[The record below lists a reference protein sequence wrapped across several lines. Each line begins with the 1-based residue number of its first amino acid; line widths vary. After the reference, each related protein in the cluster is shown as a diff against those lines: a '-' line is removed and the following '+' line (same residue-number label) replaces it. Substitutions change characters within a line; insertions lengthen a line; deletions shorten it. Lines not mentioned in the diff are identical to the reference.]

1 MDRIAGRMSCHVP
14 GCLRPDGHPSFHK
27 TVEAIAARE
36 AQSLDA
42 VIGAALSPYREKPM
56 PRIADDAPQKPG
68 VAA

>member
-1 MDRIAGRMSCHVP
+1 MTCHVP
-14 GCLRPDGHPSFHK
+14 ICVRPDGHPSSHTTF
-27 TVEAIAARE
+27 EAIAARE

-42 VIGAALSPYREKPM
+42 VIGAALSPCREKPM

>member
-1 MDRIAGRMSCHVP
+1 MPPP
-14 GCLRPDGHPSFHK
+14 GWAPVVSHNG
-27 TVEAIAARE
+27 EAIAARE

-42 VIGAALSPYREKPM
+42 VIGSALSPYREKPM